1 MTGSQSVLLETR
13 EGVAILRLSRPQFLN
28 ALRREVLEE
37 LRQIMCHLKKEDGV
51 RGVVI
56 TGSGESFASGADIRE
71 LRELDQLG
79 GREYL
84 LSIQQTWLSVE
95 GLTKPVV
102 AAVNGLAIG
111 GGMELALVCSL
122 RLASEKAIF
131 AIPAVKLG
139 LIPSFIGVQRLCQL
153 IGRGRGVEL
162 ILTSKTIDAW
172 EALRIGLV
180 NRVLPQEEL
189 LSSAIALCKR
199 IAARNRGMVQYLLET
214 CRGYDGFPS
223 TVDSHLVVAREG
235 LLCSGEKGF

>member
-13 EGVAILRLSRPQFLN
+13 EGVAILRLNRPQLLN
-28 ALRREVLEE
+28 ALHRGTLEE
-37 LRQIMCHLKKEDGV
+37 LRQIMCHLKEEDGV
-51 RGVVI
+51 KGVVI

-71 LRELDQLG
+71 LRELDQLR

-84 LSIQQTWLSVE
+84 LSIQQTWLTVE

-111 GGMELALVCSL
+111 GGLELALVCSL

-153 IGRGRGVEL
+153 IGRARGMEL

-199 IAARNRGMVQYLLET
+199 ITARNRGLVQYLLET
-214 CRGYDGFPS
+214 YCGYDGSPS
-223 TVDSHLVVAREG
+223 AGDSHLVAASEG
-235 LLCSGEKGF
+235 LLFSSEKGF